1 MANDLLRLNKDVT
14 TTKLSLS
21 LFTAT
26 LDDNR
31 ALGARVAHLET
42 ELAAAALRGGRQIE
56 ALHAFVA
63 AAAAHRV
70 LGNLNAA
77 RSCLA
82 LAAAQH
88 GGDEETSQLLKTAL
102 TDLDAKLVT
111 KAAKAAKTPK
121 PKSAPKSKAEEKD
134 AAFAETAAEKRLDAE
149 CRAII
154 AATEEKA
161 EVKAPEPKKTAKK
174 KAPKKKKS
182 PKADPLP

>member
-42 ELAAAALRGGRQIE
+42 ELAGAALRGGRQIE

-63 AAAAHRV
+63 AAAAHRI
-70 LGNLNAA
+70 LGDLNAA
-77 RSCLA
+77 RACLA
-82 LAAAQH
+82 LAAAL
-88 GGDEETSQLLKTAL
+88 GGCDDETAQLLKLAL
-102 TDLDAKLVT
+102 ADLNAKMV
-111 KAAKAAKTPK
+111 AERAKTLK
-121 PKSAPKSKAEEKD
+121 PKSAPKPKAEEKD
-134 AAFAETAAEKRLDAE
+134 TSFAETVAEKKLDAE

-154 AATEEKA
+154 AATEETA
-161 EVKAPEPKKTAKK
+161 EEKKAPEPKKAAKK
-174 KAPKKKKS
+174 RVTTKKRAPKV
-182 PKADPLP
+182 DPLS

>member
-42 ELAAAALRGGRQIE
+42 ELAGAALRGGRQIE

-63 AAAAHRV
+63 AAAAHRI
-70 LGNLNAA
+70 LGDLNAA
-77 RSCLA
+77 RACLA

-88 GGDEETSQLLKTAL
+88 GGDEETSQLLKLAL
-102 TDLDAKLVT
+102 ADLNAKIVADSVAVVAA
-111 KAAKAAKTPK
+111 AAKARPK
-121 PKSAPKSKAEEKD
+121 AILKMAPEPEPEPEVAEKAPAEELPL
-134 AAFAETAAEKRLDAE
+134 E
-149 CRAII
+149 
-154 AATEEKA
+154 
-161 EVKAPEPKKTAKK
+161 APEPKKAAKK
-174 KAPKKKKS
+174 KASKKKKT